1 MARIDLGA
9 GRAISATAFTGDNA
23 WGMANLAGDK
33 LAIFGTK
40 LASGADR
47 TDADFAL
54 VGLTSAGV
62 LDTSFGTGGST
73 VVDVDTGGDSARN
86 VNVLGGKILATGYT
100 RSGDGVVSPVLIRT
114 SLDGKLDT
122 TFGTG
127 GVANHTVLAGVA
139 ESYQVGL
146 QGSDYVMAGY
156 GRGADAG
163 EKVDLVAFR
172 FTADGAWD
180 PTFGTAGVTRV
191 DVAGD
196 DDRARDLEV
205 LPDGRIMIVGSG
217 KQTAA
222 KVQPMVVLLDE
233 DGAPVTDFGT
243 GGRIL
248 SDFGGPADS
257 WYGITLSEDEE
268 QAYLVGYKGVDANS
282 GGNDDAVVG
291 RVNL

>member
-1 MARIDLGA
+1 MKRSLIGAVLIGSLALGA
-9 GRAISATAFTGDNA
+9 CGGDDTD
-23 WGMANLAGDK
+23 AGDAGDEAEAARP
-33 LAIFGTK
+33 LG
-40 LASGADR
+40 L
-47 TDADFAL
+47 DA
-54 VGLTSAGV
+54 G
-62 LDTSFGTGGST
+62 FGTGGIAAVPLSAT
-73 VVDVDTGGDSARN
+73 DPDRVTAVALAPDGTIYTAGFQNVGGDQRLAVARI
-86 VNVLGGKILATGYT
+86 GT
-100 RSGDGVVSPVLIRT
+100 DGE
-114 SLDGKLDT
+114 LDT